1 MPFFLALMEFL
12 TLLITSTMKTANIRK
27 TYELLKTSW
36 TYQTREYFNNST
48 LHGVQYIREE
58 GRPFYEK

>member
-1 MPFFLALMEFL
+1 MK
-12 TLLITSTMKTANIRK
+12 ITNIKR

-36 TYQTREYFNNST
+36 AYQTQEYFKNST